1 MYGLSNLKE
10 TVLSYIEK
18 HAQDVFKTEGFH
30 ELSEETFC
38 VLLASDNLNIDELNL
53 IALVREWAT
62 VNSVR
67 SNSNKN
73 NNGNSDNN
81 DSENN
86 CNNNIAI
93 RTKTTMVTAKTTAI
107 AIAAKTIAITCGEN
121 NNSNNSKK
129 RTTEMATEAKTRVTN

>member
-86 CNNNIAI
+86 CNNNIATA

-107 AIAAKTIAITCGEN
+107 AIAAKTIAITCGKN

-129 RTTEMATEAKTRVTN
+129 RTTEMAT

>member
-67 SNSNKN
+67 SNSNSN
-73 NNGNSDNN
+73 RTNNGNSDNN

-129 RTTEMATEAKTRVTN
+129 

>member
-67 SNSNKN
+67 SNSNRT
-73 NNGNSDNN
+73 NNGNNNNN
-81 DSENN
+81 DV
-86 CNNNIAI
+86 
-93 RTKTTMVTAKTTAI
+93 TTTTTTTTVQQQYSNKSKI
-107 AIAAKTIAITCGEN
+107 NSNSMRIIK
-121 NNSNNSKK
+121 NNSSNKK
-129 RTTEMATEAKTRVTN
+129 EEQKW